1 MKRNS
6 IFLCISLFL
15 LGISATKICASNDLS
30 GVCSSLERQAKKLL
44 ESGSPR
50 AAAIGELASKIVTMI
65 EGKGK
70 ALLTFI
76 CTHNSRRSQIAQVMA
91 SKAAEHMRVDA
102 IQFFSGGTEVTAC
115 NPRTV
120 DALRR
125 LGLSI
130 EQLEFQSN
138 PRYSVKINPD
148 KEPLE
153 LFSKK
158 YDHYANPKKDFI
170 AVMVCSDADENCPLV
185 RGCTSRVS
193 LPYNDPK
200 SSDNTDSE
208 TAVYDMKCLEIGSE
222 QFALLQL
229 VSQKLQSKEIKS
241 LN

>member
-70 ALLTFI
+70 ASLTFI

-91 SKAAEHMRVDA
+91 STAAEHMRVDA

-158 YDHYANPKKDFI
+158 YDHSANPKKDFI

>member
-1 MKRNS
+1 MKKIS
-6 IFLCISLFL
+6 ISLCISLLL
-15 LGISATKICASNDLS
+15 LGIFATKLCASNDLS
-30 GVCSSLERQAKKLL
+30 GVCSSLEHKAKRLL

-70 ALLTFI
+70 ASLIFI

-91 SKAAEHMRVDA
+91 IKAAEHMGVDS

-125 LGLSI
+125 VGFPI

-138 PRYSVKINPD
+138 PHYSIKIKPRE
-148 KEPLE
+148 EPLE

-158 YDHYANPKKDFI
+158 YDHSANPKEDFI

-193 LPYNDPK
+193 LPYEDPK

-222 QFALLQL
+222 QFALLRL
-229 VSQKLQSKEIKS
+229 VSQKLQAKGIK
-241 LN
+241 